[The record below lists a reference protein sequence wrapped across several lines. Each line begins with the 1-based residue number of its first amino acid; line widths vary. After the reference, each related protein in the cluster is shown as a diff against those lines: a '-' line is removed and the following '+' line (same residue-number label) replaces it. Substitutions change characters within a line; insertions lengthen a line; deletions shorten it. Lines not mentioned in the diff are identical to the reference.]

1 MSVPRY
7 RNLRKERHQEH
18 TKNLQV
24 GKEVSRKIATK
35 MHNYENNIEE
45 DLEQKDDRSNYER
58 SEDLNYIRQQIGKKV
73 FKLFANDADEANTFM
88 EYINENKIS
97 ISSFNPIYDE
107 LISSTDP
114 LTNTGSEIIVKF
126 DTLLDNSATTG
137 TISNSSLIKKIYD
150 IILSVYNK
158 GEITEKFA
166 DDLVDRM
173 EATLTPT
180 SQVSDDIVEKTKKII
195 FETNKTKQIKQIDKL
210 FTPLRTDDDGFKT
223 VEINS
228 SKKKKKKK
236 KTQLDN
242 LELQKVVENYNK
254 QPQKKQPQIDWKLV
268 KNKDELKILS
278 NTQLSQILKDNDK
291 VVGINQKQNLVDRV
305 WAINHSEKI
314 I

>member
-24 GKEVSRKIATK
+24 GKQVNSKIATK
-35 MHNYENNIEE
+35 MHNYENNIED
-45 DLEQKDDRSNYER
+45 DLEEKDDRSNYER

-107 LISSTDP
+107 LIKTTDP
-114 LTNTGSEIIVKF
+114 LTNTASEIIVKF

-158 GEITEKFA
+158 GEISEKFG
-166 DDLVDRM
+166 DDLIDRM
-173 EATLTPT
+173 EFSMTE
-180 SQVSDDIVEKTKKII
+180 VSDDDIVEKSKKII
-195 FETNKTKQIKQIDKL
+195 EETDKTKQVKQFDKL
-210 FTPLRTDDDGFKT
+210 FTPLKIDDDGFKT
-223 VEINS
+223 VESKS
-228 SKKKKKKK
+228 SKKKKKK
-236 KTQLDN
+236 TQ
-242 LELQKVVENYNK
+242 Q
-254 QPQKKQPQIDWKLV
+254 QIDWKLV
-268 KNKDELKILS
+268 KDKSQLEKLS
-278 NTQLSQILKDNDK
+278 NSQLSQILKDNDK
-291 VVGINQKQNLVDRV
+291 VVGKNQKQNLVDRV
-305 WAINHSEKI
+305 WAINH
-314 I
+314 

>member
-1 MSVPRY
+1 
-7 RNLRKERHQEH
+7 
-18 TKNLQV
+18 
-24 GKEVSRKIATK
+24 

>member
-18 TKNLQV
+18 TKNLQL
-24 GKEVSRKIATK
+24 GKQISSKIATK

-45 DLEQKDDRSNYER
+45 DLEKKDARSNYER

-73 FKLFANDADEANTFM
+73 FKLFANDADEANKFM

-107 LISSTDP
+107 LIKNTDP
-114 LTNTGSEIIVKF
+114 LTNTASEIIVKF

-158 GEITEKFA
+158 GEISEKFG
-166 DDLVDRM
+166 DDLIDRM

-180 SQVSDDIVEKTKKII
+180 SQVSDDYIVEKTKQII
-195 FETNKTKQIKQIDKL
+195 DETDKTKQIKQFDKL
-210 FTPLRTDDDGFKT
+210 FTPLKIDDDGFKT
-223 VEINS
+223 VESKS

-236 KTQLDN
+236 TQ
-242 LELQKVVENYNK
+242 Q
-254 QPQKKQPQIDWKLV
+254 QFDWKLV
-268 KNKDELKILS
+268 KNKDELEKLS
-278 NTQLSQILKDNDK
+278 NTQLIQILKNNDK

-305 WAINHSEKI
+305 WAINH
-314 I
+314 